1 MVFCFCL
8 VMLNWYWVISRV
20 TGQSRCCNYPHFCL
34 WDCLK
39 NFWRVIYV
47 PWGHG
52 AHAFVHSAWFR
63 AEMGRLERLVSLHQ
77 QVVWQ
82 ESYRKSLC
90 GCRQP
95 APILKTLR
103 LLRPGLHFLPQQH
116 LNSASHF
123 TQNEG
128 YVSQTGSNWP
138 LPWFP
143 CWKEQSEKGG
153 ARRGSGCVTWLHREM
168 PDVMWCVFGRAINTH
183 TLIWWQLKWN
193 SAVMCWL
200 CLRCLITVLSR
211 HLWPRFNTKH
221 PFVCILAAQRLF
233 YSRTM

>member
-1 MVFCFCL
+1 MQNSFCFHL
-8 VMLNWYWVISRV
+8 IMFNYYSIIKWVKRTVELEYSSTFFV
-20 TGQSRCCNYPHFCL
+20 CKTVWKL
-34 WDCLK
+34 LK
-39 NFWRVIYV
+39 SYLCTVGPEV
-47 PWGHG
+47 
-52 AHAFVHSAWFR
+52 HAFMHNARFC
-63 AEMGRLERLVSLHQ
+63 AETCRLEFLVSLHQ

-103 LLRPGLHFLPQQH
+103 LLGPGLHFLPQQH

-143 CWKEQSEKGG
+143 RWKEQLEEGG
-153 ARRGSGCVTWLHREM
+153 ARRGSGCVTWLLREM

-183 TLIWWQLKWN
+183 TDLM
-193 SAVMCWL
+193 AVKVEQGCDYAESL
-200 CLRCLITVLSR
+200 LALSVV
-211 HLWPRFNTKH
+211 HHNDTQASP
-221 PFVCILAAQRLF
+221 LAPV
-233 YSRTM
+233 